1 VVRESIRATG
11 DANGDDNRRVFLCQP
26 GDGSNDKD
34 KDFRD
39 EIEEIYPYLSGWE
52 GKNET

>member
-1 VVRESIRATG
+1 VVRESIRT
-11 DANGDDNRRVFLCQP
+11 NGDDNQRVFLCQP
-26 GDGSNDKD
+26 GDDSNDKD